1 MKCPNCDKK
10 ITNERIKSVGRRY
23 SSRRKAERI
32 NHNIYCNHD
41 CMLAYKSKKAIKAKR
56 CKECGEVKDYRIH
69 TNIYGVQRCQDCK
82 EIAVS
87 NRRTDSEIKAL
98 VMLNPGAGFDYFI
111 DKVFSAPGRKMGKS
125 TLRWRLTEF
134 LKEIGEYEGIDY
146 IGWLQ
151 TDSTMRFFA
160 QDNIP
165 AGFEKYA
172 KGQRRSIPAGHLRR
186 TRMRQGFTLRETY
199 PSNIKIPPEFR
210 WGEYKPL

>member
-10 ITNERIKSVGRRY
+10 LTDERIKRVGRRN
-23 SSRRKAERI
+23 SSRRAERI
-32 NHNIYCNHD
+32 NHNIYCDND
-41 CMLAYKSKKAIKAKR
+41 CMRAYKSKRAIEAKT
-56 CKECGEVKDYRIH
+56 CKECGEVKEYRLH
-69 TNIYGVQRCQDCK
+69 TNIYGVQRCLDCK

-87 NRRTDSEIKAL
+87 IRRTDSEVTAL

-111 DKVFSAPGRKMGKS
+111 DKVFSAPERKMSKANI
-125 TLRWRLTEF
+125 RWRMTEF

-172 KGQRRSIPAGHLRR
+172 KGQRRSIPSGHHRR
-186 TRMRQGFTLRETY
+186 TRMRQGFA
-199 PSNIKIPPEFR
+199 PSDTNQSNVKIPPEFR

>member
-10 ITNERIKSVGRRY
+10 LTDERIKRVKRRIT
-23 SSRRKAERI
+23 SKRTNRL
-32 NHNIYCNHD
+32 NHKTYCNHE
-41 CMLAYKSKKAIKAKR
+41 CMLAYKSKGVIESKT

-87 NRRTDSEIKAL
+87 NRRTDSEVKAL

-111 DKVFSAPGRKMGKS
+111 DKVFSAPGRKMFKANI
-125 TLRWRLTEF
+125 RWRMTEF

-151 TDSTMRFFA
+151 SDKAMRIVK
-160 QDNIP
+160 QDAIP
-165 AGFEKYA
+165 DGFGKYA
-172 KGQRRSIPAGHLRR
+172 KGQRRSIPSGHHRR
-186 TRMRQGFTLRETY
+186 TRIRQGFAPSETNQA
-199 PSNIKIPPEFR
+199 SVKIPPEFR
-210 WGEYKPL
+210 WGKYKPL